1 MTTVVHTVKS
11 KMKISQNFVDFSE
24 YMNFNA
30 LLYDAAY
37 KIMYIHI
44 KKKLVFLKIDWN
56 ELILRWKIELITS
69 FLVNLWSAKASA
81 YFKIMVTKTTKTSAL
96 CSIHYI
102 APSAYGLLL
111 CI

>member
-1 MTTVVHTVKS
+1 MYISVSSHVV
-11 KMKISQNFVDFSE
+11 
-24 YMNFNA
+24 NA

-37 KIMYIHI
+37 KIMYIHE
-44 KKKLVFLKIDWN
+44 KTLKIDWN